1 MYTTKEKV
9 RAELKGVD
17 SVLVPDTSEDGFS
30 LETAI
35 TKASAIVDAYLGASW
50 SVPEPTPEIV
60 ASACTDLA
68 TGLVLEWLYS
78 EGTEGYPPIYESRI
92 KRAKDLLEKMADGR
106 IEAGLT
112 SRSSSTGGVWVA

>member
-17 SVLVPDTSEDGFS
+17 TVLVPDTSEDGFS

-50 SVPEPTPEIV
+50 TVPEPTPEIV

-78 EGTEGYPPIYESRI
+78 EGAEGYPPVYETRI
-92 KRAKDLLEKMADGR
+92 RRAKDLLEKMADGR
-106 IEAGLT
+106 IEAGLA
-112 SRSSSTGGVWVA
+112 SKSESTGGVWVA